1 MSQMLD
7 DPRTLDDTKLIEL
20 GRHTSEREVAA
31 NGAIKSRD
39 MKGGD
44 GERQL
49 TEDDKHFVPS
59 PRDGGKGRTGRDK
72 FGNTSGFKKGRRGR
86 KG

>member
-20 GRHTSEREVAA
+20 GRHTSEGEVAA
-31 NGAIKSRD
+31 DGAIKSRD

-44 GERQL
+44 GARQL
-49 TEDDKHFVPS
+49 TEDDKHFVPC
-59 PRDGGKGRTGRDK
+59 PHDGGKGRTGRDK
-72 FGNTSGFKKGRRGR
+72 FGNKSGFKKGRRGR

>member
-1 MSQMLD
+1 MLD

-59 PRDGGKGRTGRDK
+59 PHDVGSVSRRILDCIEAMRNDDALP
-72 FGNTSGFKKGRRGR
+72 TSKT
-86 KG
+86 

>member
-1 MSQMLD
+1 MLD

-20 GRHTSEREVAA
+20 GRHTSEGEVAA
-31 NGAIKSRD
+31 DGAIKSRD

-49 TEDDKHFVPS
+49 TEDDKHFVPRPHDVGS
-59 PRDGGKGRTGRDK
+59 VSRRILDCIEAMRNDDALP
-72 FGNTSGFKKGRRGR
+72 TSKT
-86 KG
+86 

>member
-1 MSQMLD
+1 
-7 DPRTLDDTKLIEL
+7 
-20 GRHTSEREVAA
+20 
-31 NGAIKSRD
+31 

-72 FGNTSGFKKGRRGR
+72 FGNKSGFKKGRRGR

>member
-1 MSQMLD
+1 MLD

-20 GRHTSEREVAA
+20 GRYTSEGEVAA
-31 NGAIKSRD
+31 DGAIKSRD

-49 TEDDKHFVPS
+49 TEDDKHFVPCPHDVGS
-59 PRDGGKGRTGRDK
+59 VSRRILDCIEAMRNDDALP
-72 FGNTSGFKKGRRGR
+72 TSKT
-86 KG
+86 